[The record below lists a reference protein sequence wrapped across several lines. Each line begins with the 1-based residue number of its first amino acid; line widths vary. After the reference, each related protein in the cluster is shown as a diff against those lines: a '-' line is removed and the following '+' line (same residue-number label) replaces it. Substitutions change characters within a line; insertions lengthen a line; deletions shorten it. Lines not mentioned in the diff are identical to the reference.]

1 MELLALVLVGL
12 GSPDPEPFTQSEYVR
27 EIEERVEEVMSAVEA
42 ETEPEAEVQEVEPQP
57 EPPPELVEEVREP
70 LVPSGV
76 VGEPWQSLADCESGN
91 WIDGGASF
99 ERESA
104 RWYWAKPGT
113 EVPPWGTT
121 IHHGGLQFHPG
132 TWSAYRSDHHPTYAY
147 DATPAQQVEVA
158 QRVQASQGWGAWPVC
173 SQKVGLR

>member
-1 MELLALVLVGL
+1 MDLLLLALLTPAVIEVV
-12 GSPDPEPFTQSEYVR
+12 DEHQQMR
-27 EIEERVEEVMSAVEA
+27 EEMIEEIVEDALAQIEEEA
-42 ETEPEAEVQEVEPQP
+42 EEEAEEPES
-57 EPPPELVEEVREP
+57 PPESGEQDL
-70 LVPSGV
+70 PSGT

-99 ERESA
+99 ERNSA

-113 EVPPWGTT
+113 EVPHWGTR

-132 TWSAYRSDHHPTYAY
+132 TWSAYRSDHHPQYAY

-158 QRVQASQGWGAWPVC
+158 QRVQASQGWGAWPTC
-173 SQKVGLR
+173 SKKIGLR